1 MAKLLV
7 VVFPDGV
14 DIDYMAT
21 RLHGQMLG
29 SPLWLELLATVE
41 PTSSRVLQ
49 SIHAEPRAPDAL
61 GPLNRLAG
69 IDAPTLAKA
78 IDLARRELTR

>member
-7 VVFPDGV
+7 VVFPDAI

-21 RLHGQMLG
+21 RLHGLMFG

-41 PTSSRVLQ
+41 PTSSRVLGT
-49 SIHAEPRAPDAL
+49 IHAEPRAPEEL
-61 GPLNRLAG
+61 GPLNSLAG
-69 IDAPTLAKA
+69 IDAASLAKA
-78 IDLARRELTR
+78 LSLVPPEAP